1 MEGEKMMAVKA
12 VFRVRKPNP
21 QVSIIEVEGQVTSFV
36 EDLLMKAYSE
46 ATQDNPTV
54 IIFDF
59 NQMNFINSS
68 GIGLLVTLLVRARR
82 SNQQLYAFGLNEHF
96 EYVFELTR
104 LNEVIRLFD
113 TEEEALAMAAA

>member
-1 MEGEKMMAVKA
+1 MAPKA
-12 VFRVRKPNP
+12 TFRVRKPKP
-21 QVSIIEVEGQVTSFV
+21 QVSIIEVDGQVTAFV
-36 EDLLMKAYSE
+36 EDLLMKAYRE
-46 ATQDNPTV
+46 ATEDNPAV

-82 SNQQLYAFGLNEHF
+82 SNQQLLAFGLNEHF

-104 LNEVIRLFD
+104 LNEVIRLFN
-113 TEEEALAMAAA
+113 TEEEALAAALA

>member
-1 MEGEKMMAVKA
+1 MTAKA
-12 VFRVRKPNP
+12 IFRVRKPNP
-21 QVSIIEVEGQVTSFV
+21 QVSIIEVEGQVTAFV
-36 EDLLMKAYSE
+36 EDLLMKAFSE
-46 ATQDNPTV
+46 ASQDKPAV

-82 SNQQLYAFGLNEHF
+82 NDQQLFAYGLNEHF

-104 LNEVIRLFD
+104 LNEVIRLFK
-113 TEEEALAMAAA
+113 TEEEAIAMAPA